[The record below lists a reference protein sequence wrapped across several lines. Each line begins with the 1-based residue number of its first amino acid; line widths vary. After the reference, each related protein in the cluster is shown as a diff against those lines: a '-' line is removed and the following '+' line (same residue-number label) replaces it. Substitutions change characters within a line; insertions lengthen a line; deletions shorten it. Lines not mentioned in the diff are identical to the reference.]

1 MWSRSKS
8 EAAKRF
14 APILEKET
22 ANTSDMEWF
31 RYTETIHQITTLIT
45 GFELT
50 NEQAK
55 ELKRKMS
62 GETYSQLSCDSVCQL
77 QALNV
82 RTDQWCTVTL
92 IEKSEDRLILDW
104 THSTDCQVG
113 KMFDFD
119 FSNSFWKDDDHTGCD
134 RVFYATR

>member
-22 ANTSDMEWF
+22 ANTSDMEWL
-31 RYTETIHQITTLIT
+31 RYTGTIYQITTLIT

-50 NEQAK
+50 NEQVE
-55 ELKRKMS
+55 ELKKNMS
-62 GETYSQLSCDSVCQL
+62 EETYGQLNCNSVCQL
-77 QALNV
+77 KALNV
-82 RTDQWCTVTL
+82 RTDQWCTITL
-92 IEKSEDRLILDW
+92 IGKSGNRLILDW
-104 THSTDCQVG
+104 THSTDCEIG
-113 KMFDFD
+113 KTFDFD